1 MENKIKASQEILR
14 GFCITIGMFLF
25 CILFTILVTFSVIVI
40 NAFQEFEPN
49 NTTNN
54 KTNTNNNSIF
64 EKNWSI

>member
-14 GFCITIGMFLF
+14 GFCIAIGMFLF
-25 CILFTILVTFSVIVI
+25 CVLFMLLVTFSIIVI

-54 KTNTNNNSIF
+54 KTNNNNSIF
-64 EKNWSI
+64 EKKWSI